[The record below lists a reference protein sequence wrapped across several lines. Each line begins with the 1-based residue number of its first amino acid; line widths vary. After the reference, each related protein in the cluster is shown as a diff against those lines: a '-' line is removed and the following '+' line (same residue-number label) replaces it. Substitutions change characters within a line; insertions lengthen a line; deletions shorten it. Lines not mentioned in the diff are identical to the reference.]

1 MKKLVLID
9 GNAIL
14 HKGYHAL
21 PPFRTAKGEL
31 VNAVYGF
38 ASVLLNLLNEQQP
51 DFMAVAFDVKGGTF
65 RNEKSVDYKA
75 TRTKAPDDLYAQIGR
90 IKDVLAAFKVP
101 IFEAPGFEADDVLG
115 TLARQGEARGDIEV
129 LIVTGDLDTLQLVG
143 DRVKVLALHRG
154 FSNPIVFDRAAVYE
168 RCALWPRQIA
178 DFKGLAG
185 DSSDNIK
192 GVNGIGKKTAVDL
205 LQKFETLEGIY
216 EAVDGTSAKVDLLR
230 QDHRSLLT
238 VSDHTPP
245 SVATPFLASHPFAD
259 VPKTISGAVGV
270 KLAAGREDALLS
282 KELASIVCDVPGVNL
297 DLPACEVQEYEFDQV
312 AGLFE
317 ELGFRSLMKKL
328 GVFEKRA
335 AEKRNSEV
343 QTSLF

>member
-205 LQKFETLEGIY
+205 LQKFETIEGIY
-216 EAVDGTSAKVDLLR
+216 EAVGE
-230 QDHRSLLT
+230 
-238 VSDHTPP
+238 
-245 SVATPFLASHPFAD
+245 
-259 VPKTISGAVGV
+259 ISGAVGV

-312 AGLFE
+312 SGLFE

>member
-21 PPFRTAKGEL
+21 PPFRTASGEL

-38 ASVLLNLLNEQQP
+38 ASVLLNLLNEQEP
-51 DFMAVAFDVKGGTF
+51 DFMACAFDVKGGTF
-65 RNEKSVDYKA
+65 RHEKAVEYKA
-75 TRTKAPDDLYAQIGR
+75 TRTKAPDDLYAQMGR
-90 IKDVLAAFKVP
+90 IKDVLAAFEVP
-101 IFEAPGFEADDVLG
+101 VFEAPGFEADDVLG
-115 TLARQGEARGDIEV
+115 TLARQAEERGDIEV

-143 DRVKVLALHRG
+143 ERVKVLALHRG
-154 FSNPIVFDRAAVYE
+154 FSNPIVFDRAAVFE
-168 RCALWPRQIA
+168 RMGLWPRQVA

-205 LQKFETLEGIY
+205 LAKYGSIEGIY
-216 EAVDGTSAKVDLLR
+216 QGLDGL
-230 QDHRSLLT
+230 
-238 VSDHTPP
+238 
-245 SVATPFLASHPFAD
+245 
-259 VPKTISGAVGV
+259 SGAVLT
-270 KLAAGREDALLS
+270 KLEAGREEALLS
-282 KELASIVCDVPGVNL
+282 KELATIVCDVPEVKL
-297 DLPACEVQEYEFDQV
+297 DLPACEVQEYEVDKV

-328 GVFEKRA
+328 GVFERRA
-335 AEKRNSEV
+335 QEKRNAEV
-343 QTSLF
+343 QGSLF

>member
-21 PPFRTAKGEL
+21 PPFRTEKGEL

-38 ASVLLNLLNEQQP
+38 ASVTLNLLNEQGP
-51 DFMAVAFDVKGGTF
+51 DYMAIAFDVKGGTF
-65 RNEKSVDYKA
+65 RHEKAASYKA
-75 TRTKAPDDLYAQIGR
+75 TRVKAPDDLYAQIGR
-90 IKDVLAAFKVP
+90 IKEVAAAFEVP
-101 IFEAPGFEADDVLG
+101 VFEVFGFEADDVLG
-115 TLARQGEARGDIEV
+115 TLARQGEARENIEV

-168 RCALWPRQIA
+168 RCELWPRQIA

-192 GVNGIGKKTAVDL
+192 GVNGIGKKTAVGL
-205 LQKFETLEGIY
+205 LQKFESVEGIY
-216 EAVDGTSAKVDLLR
+216 EHLEEIG
-230 QDHRSLLT
+230 
-238 VSDHTPP
+238 
-245 SVATPFLASHPFAD
+245 
-259 VPKTISGAVGV
+259 GAVGA
-270 KLAAGREDALLS
+270 KLAAGREDAFLS

-297 DLPACEVQEYEFDQV
+297 DLPKCEVHEYDFSV
-312 AGLFE
+312 VTRLFE
-317 ELGFRSLMKKL
+317 ELGFKSLMKKL
-328 GVFEKRA
+328 GVFERRAMEKRA
-335 AEKRNSEV
+335 EEK
-343 QTSLF
+343 QASLF

>member
-38 ASVLLNLLNEQQP
+38 ASVLLNLLNEQCP

-168 RCALWPRQIA
+168 RCALWPRQIQ
-178 DFKGLAG
+178 DFKALAG

-205 LQKFETLEGIY
+205 LSKYETLEGIY
-216 EAVDGTSAKVDLLR
+216 EAVGEIK
-230 QDHRSLLT
+230 
-238 VSDHTPP
+238 
-245 SVATPFLASHPFAD
+245 
-259 VPKTISGAVGV
+259 GAVGV
-270 KLAAGREDALLS
+270 KLATGREDALLS

>member
-21 PPFRTAKGEL
+21 PPFRTTKGEL

-205 LQKFETLEGIY
+205 LQKFETIEGIY
-216 EAVDGTSAKVDLLR
+216 EAVGE
-230 QDHRSLLT
+230 
-238 VSDHTPP
+238 
-245 SVATPFLASHPFAD
+245 
-259 VPKTISGAVGV
+259 ISGAVGV

-335 AEKRNSEV
+335 AERRNEEV
-343 QTSLF
+343 QGSLF